1 MNVVTSVTDAVSDA
15 VSNLLTPSADVPV
28 ALAAPAPATS
38 SAVSSA
44 PVEIPLEKTTVPKA
58 LQKTKQ
64 KKQVIGI
71 YYSTLIT
78 KTISVNIVNIG
89 SSLKQTLSKIISS
102 QIEGKCIVEGY
113 IKPRSTQ
120 ILTYSSGLV
129 KGSDVIFEVTFECL
143 VCCPVEGMHIKCIAK
158 NITKAGIRAETEQEP
173 SPVVIFIARDHHFNN
188 SYFNT
193 IKENDE
199 IKVRVIGQRYEL
211 NDKYISVIAELLE
224 PKPEKYFLPKQKE
237 LEGVSA
243 AAPASATSSTA
254 APATSSAKQVTVK
267 KGVSLSKKP
276 KLVIK
281 E

>member
-15 VSNLLTPSADVPV
+15 VSNLIT
-28 ALAAPAPATS
+28 PAPA
-38 SAVSSA
+38 APVSA
-44 PVEIPLEKTTVPKA
+44 PVSAMPNIEMPLEKTIVPKSSA
-58 LQKTKQ
+58 FQKSKQ
-64 KKQVIGI
+64 KKQVVGI

-78 KTISVNIVNIG
+78 KTITVNIVNIG
-89 SSLKQTLSKIISS
+89 NSLKQTLSKIISS

-224 PKPEKYFLPKQKE
+224 PKSEKYFMNKPKE
-237 LEGVSA
+237 LESTTGI
-243 AAPASATSSTA
+243 ASFVPTITS
-254 APATSSAKQVTVK
+254 PAKQVTAK
-267 KGVSLSKKP
+267 KSVSLSKKP